1 MTIPTPRE
9 IPVIDREELQA
20 RLNTVEAL
28 RSALG
33 QHLLIHDA
41 MRVACSFCTSSLHGV
56 KTALETG
63 LAEAWSDE
71 RLEADVA
78 ALGELVTH
86 GEWLLTRESPHP

>member
-1 MTIPTPRE
+1 MTLTAPRE
-9 IPVIDREELQA
+9 IPIVDREQLQE
-20 RLNTVEAL
+20 RLAEVEAL

-33 QHLLIHDA
+33 QHLLNHDA

-63 LAEAWSDE
+63 LAEGWSDE

-78 ALGELVTH
+78 ALSELEAH
-86 GEWLLTRESPHP
+86 GAWLLTRESPHP

>member
-9 IPVIDREELQA
+9 IPAVDREQLQA
-20 RLNTVEAL
+20 RLGEVEAL

-33 QHLLIHDA
+33 LHLLANDA
-41 MRVACSFCTSSLHGV
+41 MRLTCSFCTSSLYGV
-56 KTALETG
+56 KTTLEIG

-78 ALGELVTH
+78 ALTELEAH
-86 GEWLLTRESPHP
+86 GAWLLTRQSPHP

>member
-9 IPVIDREELQA
+9 IPAVDRDQLQA
-20 RLNTVEAL
+20 RLDNVEAL

-33 QHLLIHDA
+33 HHLLTHDA
-41 MRVACSFCTSSLHGV
+41 MRVACSFCVSSLHGV
-56 KTALETG
+56 KTALEIG
-63 LAEAWSDE
+63 LAQAWSDE

-78 ALGELVTH
+78 ALSELVAH